1 MDCKNSRVNRL
12 INLKTLSIIS
22 VAVIC
27 VLLLRHPVSVSAASN
42 NNDCTL
48 DGKQLIFE
56 RDYGDAFRFNAQS
69 DSVIDSQ
76 WYSSAAGHGVAADV
90 SQNKLF
96 VQSGNDILVKNL
108 VTGADITTITTGL
121 SLGFSGITGAYNGF
135 VYVSAF
141 NAIAKIDTSTNAID
155 SAFITGTGAASMGLT
170 IGPDNMLYAVDN
182 SVNPANINKY
192 DPVSGSLTGIF
203 IDGSTIPSAGVIGLE
218 GISFGPDNNLYLANS
233 GTEVYRFNGT
243 SGAFIDTFFY

>member
-76 WYSSAAGHGVAADV
+76 WYSLLP
-90 SQNKLF
+90 Q
-96 VQSGNDILVKNL
+96 
-108 VTGADITTITTGL
+108 
-121 SLGFSGITGAYNGF
+121 
-135 VYVSAF
+135 
-141 NAIAKIDTSTNAID
+141 DT
-155 SAFITGTGAASMGLT
+155 
-170 IGPDNMLYAVDN
+170 
-182 SVNPANINKY
+182 
-192 DPVSGSLTGIF
+192 
-203 IDGSTIPSAGVIGLE
+203 E
-218 GISFGPDNNLYLANS
+218 
-233 GTEVYRFNGT
+233 
-243 SGAFIDTFFY
+243 